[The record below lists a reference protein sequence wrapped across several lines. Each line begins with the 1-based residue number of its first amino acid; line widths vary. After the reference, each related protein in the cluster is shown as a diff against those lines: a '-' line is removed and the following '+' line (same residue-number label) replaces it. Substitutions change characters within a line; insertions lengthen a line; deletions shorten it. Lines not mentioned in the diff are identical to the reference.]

1 MSMVYT
7 VADAFSVDTDD
18 LADALQRMQEFVQHT
33 ESVVAEVNSLV
44 TQLHQTWSGDAAA
57 AHAEAHRRWSHGE
70 TLMREAMAHL
80 KTIGAVAHHNYTG
93 AVAANMSLWS

>member
-1 MSMVYT
+1 MAST

-44 TQLHQTWSGDAAA
+44 TQLHQT
-57 AHAEAHRRWSHGE
+57 
-70 TLMREAMAHL
+70 
-80 KTIGAVAHHNYTG
+80 
-93 AVAANMSLWS
+93 